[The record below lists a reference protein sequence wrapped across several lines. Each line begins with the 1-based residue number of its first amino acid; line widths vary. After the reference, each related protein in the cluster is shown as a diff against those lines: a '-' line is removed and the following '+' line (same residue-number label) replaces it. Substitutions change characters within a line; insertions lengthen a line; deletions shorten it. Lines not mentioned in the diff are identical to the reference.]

1 MLRAEESKH
10 SAMNST
16 WRVRPELSKRRRTIT
31 KRRTALFGDTSAIE
45 HAHGRV
51 QNRCRGAATDIRNAE
66 VEVVTAKLRS
76 QIREGEFA
84 KPSKTRS
91 GAKISLRGFGFAAL
105 ASWLQLHGFGSA
117 ASASRLRLDSFHYFD
132 FAVSF

>member
-91 GAKISLRGFGFAAL
+91 GKGKDFASRFRLCGFGFVASAPRLRLRSFGFAA
-105 ASWLQLHGFGSA
+105 SA
-117 ASASRLRLDSFHYFD
+117 
-132 FAVSF
+132 